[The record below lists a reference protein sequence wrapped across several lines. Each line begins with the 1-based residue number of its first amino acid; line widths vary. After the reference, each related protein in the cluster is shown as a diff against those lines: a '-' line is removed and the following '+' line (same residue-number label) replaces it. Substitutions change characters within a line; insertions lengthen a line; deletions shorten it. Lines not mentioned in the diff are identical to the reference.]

1 VAPADNGT
9 MPPTHTFPDAA
20 DQHTPPMRW
29 GLVGPGGIAHRFA
42 DALTVVPGTQLV
54 AVFGRAPTRAQ
65 AFAQRWG
72 ARAEATLPA
81 LLGAPD
87 IDAVYVATPHSA
99 HADVVRA
106 ALLAGK
112 HVVCEKPLTPNL
124 AQAEPLVALAHERG
138 LLLMEAL
145 WTRFLP
151 AVQQARA
158 WLVAGEIG
166 RLQALQSSF
175 RVQAPQDPAARH
187 LSPDLAG
194 GTLLDIGV
202 YNLSLSQW
210 FCAAVGEHAVPAFD
224 VHAHLGATG
233 VDERLAMQLVYPSG
247 VVSQC
252 LTAFDGQGD
261 NQFVLHGQRGTI
273 RLHAAF
279 WHPTAVTLERWGEAP
294 QTLALPLRHNGFEYE
309 IEAAVAAIRAAAV
322 EVAEISHAHTLAT
335 LGLMDA
341 VRARI
346 GVRYPFE

>member
-1 VAPADNGT
+1 
-9 MPPTHTFPDAA
+9 MPHPSIPHDTTTDPTPL
-20 DQHTPPMRW
+20 RW
-29 GLVGPGGIAHRFA
+29 GLVGPGAIAHRFA
-42 DALTVVPGTQLV
+42 DALTVVPGTRLA
-54 AVFGRAPTRAQ
+54 AVFGRDAGRAR
-65 AFAQRWG
+65 AFAERWG
-72 ARAEATLPA
+72 ARAETSLPA
-81 LLGAPD
+81 LLAAPD

-99 HADVVRA
+99 HADAVRA

-124 AQAEPLVALAHERG
+124 AQAEPLVALARERG

-166 RLQALQSSF
+166 ALQALQSSF
-175 RVQAPQDPAARH
+175 RVQVPHDPAARH
-187 LSPDLAG
+187 LAPALAG

-210 FCAAVGEHAVPAFD
+210 FCAAVGEHAVPAVD
-224 VHAHLGATG
+224 VHAHVGATG
-233 VDERLAMQLVYPSG
+233 VDERLAMQLVYPGG

-309 IEAAVAAIRAAAV
+309 IEAAVAAIRGGAV